1 MENRLGQW
9 ITIICKILPF
19 CETDMRSIFPSMSYT
34 HKTSV
39 SLVHQWLLKKDI
51 TETGIA
57 HCNGADDGDTED
69 KERWF
74 S

>member
-1 MENRLGQW
+1 
-9 ITIICKILPF
+9 
-19 CETDMRSIFPSMSYT
+19 MSYT

-39 SLVHQWLLKKDI
+39 SLVHQWLLKEDI